1 MNKQLV
7 AALKRRYKSSLFS
20 PQQDGDERGLA
31 GYLSGRVP
39 DDLLTQE
46 MKDAGHNSL
55 LLTGEDVPRYYE
67 TIDLLRRQPELEY
80 LKDKELKDLLWRL
93 ECEVLVHKEEYKRD
107 LSKLGAKLEEFAAAL
122 VRPLTDFE
130 VLIPLQNFK
139 VGGHEIALGDCTLRH
154 FSREDLLEWGFGR
167 HESWERSLR
176 DFADRTAVVIT
187 ERGNNTNLVAER
199 ARRRADLRLHTLRV
213 ALAQRD
219 FTPDAQLR
227 FRLSPHTVMR
237 DAGEPRIRSCQHV
250 SPGPWTFEYVDAHD
264 RGYVEYAAG
273 VLGRSAGFPKEF
285 RERVERALY
294 WLGRAV
300 EGEELDQRVALLCT
314 AMESLLSDRSEVRK
328 GERIAYRM
336 VLLESLRGN
345 SFVHPAQL
353 LWIYTLRSSVV
364 HGSGVE
370 IVTKAEYRTMVH
382 AARRTLK
389 NYVDFVGDNNFRR
402 YSDLIR
408 HIETSGEA
416 GQLSEWL
423 GGHPADE
430 NVREL
435 KEALDGSIS
444 RHGGAEV
451 SPAVGRAG
459 D

>member
-1 MNKQLV
+1 MDRQLV
-7 AALKRRYKSSLFS
+7 PALKRRYKSSLLS
-20 PQQDGDERGLA
+20 PPQGGEERGLA
-31 GYLSGRVP
+31 GHLSGSLP
-39 DDLLTQE
+39 DDLLTPE
-46 MKDAGHNSL
+46 MREAGHNTFR
-55 LLTGEDVPRYYE
+55 LTGEDVPRYYE
-67 TIDLLRRQPELEY
+67 TFNLLRRQPELEY

-93 ECEVLVHKEEYKRD
+93 ECEIFVHLQEYKKD

-122 VRPLTDFE
+122 VRPLTDYE
-130 VLIPLQNFK
+130 VLIPLQNFNA
-139 VGGHEIALGDCTLRH
+139 GNHEIALGDCTLRR
-154 FSREDLLEWGFGR
+154 FSREDLLAWGFGQ
-167 HESWERSLR
+167 HEMWERSLE
-176 DFADRTAVVIT
+176 DFADRTAAVIT
-187 ERGNNTNLVAER
+187 ERGNNTDLVAER
-199 ARRRADLRLHTLRV
+199 ARRRADLRLHALRV
-213 ALAQRD
+213 ALAQRN

-227 FRLSPHTVMR
+227 FRLSQHTVMR
-237 DAGEPRIRSCQHV
+237 DAGEPQIRSCQHV
-250 SPGPWTFEYVDAHD
+250 SPGPWTFEYADAHD
-264 RGYVEYAAG
+264 RVFVDYAAG

-285 RERVERALY
+285 RERVERAIY

-353 LWIYTLRSSVV
+353 LWIYSLRSSVV

-389 NYVDFVGDNNFRR
+389 NYVDFVGDNDFRR

-408 HIETSGEA
+408 HIERSGEA
-416 GQLSEWL
+416 RQLSEWL
-423 GGHPADE
+423 GRHPDDE

-435 KEALDGSIS
+435 KEALDGAITL
-444 RHGGAEV
+444 HGA
-451 SPAVGRAG
+451 
-459 D
+459 